1 MHGGPSLV
9 EAALLEVGE
18 ELVVV
23 DLAGHPEEAL
33 APVVPVPKVIT
44 VKRNMYTQLPINY
57 KGHVIRVT
65 C

>member
-44 VKRNMYTQLPINY
+44 VNKIYS
-57 KGHVIRVT
+57 
-65 C
+65 

>member
-1 MHGGPSLV
+1 MHGPSLV

-33 APVVPVPKVIT
+33 ATVVPVPKVIT
-44 VKRNMYTQLPINY
+44 VK
-57 KGHVIRVT
+57 
-65 C
+65 